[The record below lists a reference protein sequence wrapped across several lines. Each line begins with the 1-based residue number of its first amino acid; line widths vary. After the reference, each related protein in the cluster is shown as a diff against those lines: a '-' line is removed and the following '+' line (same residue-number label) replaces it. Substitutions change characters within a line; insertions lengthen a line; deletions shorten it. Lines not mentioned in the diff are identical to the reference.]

1 MKLIQEYLQKF
12 DQLTARERALILV
25 TTLVALLLPLV
36 MYVLEPAQKKQLKT
50 TTDIAKLKAANANKQ
65 LDIQTLHS
73 QAQKDPNEAL
83 KAQIAQRQKQLD
95 DLNAELRGQSEQL
108 ISPSVMLVSLQQ
120 IVSNHQGVELVSVNK
135 SEPVAMSLA
144 AEGDQAISAS
154 KTQEPA
160 GSIPQGLYRHDLEV
174 VINGGFFDVLN
185 YLKSLEQLPKGFFW
199 DAVDYQVTEYP
210 QAQVSIKVHTLS
222 MDRGWLGV

>member
-144 AEGDQAISAS
+144 
-154 KTQEPA
+154 
-160 GSIPQGLYRHDLEV
+160 
-174 VINGGFFDVLN
+174 
-185 YLKSLEQLPKGFFW
+185 
-199 DAVDYQVTEYP
+199 
-210 QAQVSIKVHTLS
+210 
-222 MDRGWLGV
+222 